1 MRYIRQIAWQ
11 AINVYAEY
19 CDKGYS
25 KEAAREKAEQE
36 VLECYAG
43 VSVEPAPAKDKGLKA
58 ARFATKETTQ

>member
-1 MRYIRQIAWQ
+1 MRSIRQIAWQ

-36 VLECYAG
+36 VMECYAG
-43 VSVEPAPAKDKGLKA
+43 ASVTKKE
-58 ARFATKETTQ
+58 ATQ